1 MTKTRTRF
9 KYTLLILVA
18 LLTLS
23 VNSSAKTAKGDKEES
38 SISTITNKV
47 ANATKVEGFY
57 TYYYNPSSGQIWLQI
72 DNLDE
77 EFLYVSSLRTG
88 LGSNP
93 VGLDRGQLGGEH
105 IVKFVRFGPKVLLLQ
120 PNLDY
125 RADTDNPAEKRAV
138 EESFAQ
144 SVLWG
149 GEIIAEEN
157 GAVLVNITD
166 FLLRDAHDVIGSLSA
181 REQGSFSLEKSRSAI
196 DPNSCKAFP
205 QNTEF
210 EALLTFSGSKPG
222 PHVRETT
229 PSPNSVSLRQHHSFV
244 KLPDNNYTP
253 RKFDPRAGVFAI
265 DYLDFATPLDES
277 LRKRLIVRHRLNK
290 QDPLA
295 EISDPIEPIIYYID
309 PGAPEP
315 VRSALLGGAS
325 WWEEAFV
332 AAGFSNA
339 FRVEVLPD
347 TADALDVRYNVI
359 QWVHRSTRG
368 WSYGGSVIDPRT
380 GEIIKG
386 HVSLGSL
393 RVRQDRLIV
402 EGLAPLFTGG
412 SNSHAQCEIGQ
423 SPFAST
429 LSNTFAHLSSVDEAV
444 DVALA
449 RIRQLS
455 AHEVGHTLGLAHNF
469 AASTY
474 NRQSV
479 MDYPAPFAKIVGDT
493 ALDLSEAYSVGI
505 GEWDKIAIRYAYTDF
520 QTGLNEDSALGEI
533 INESIDRNLLFITD
547 AGARASGS
555 SHPLASLWDN
565 GADPIAELSRMLAV
579 RKIALNNF
587 SESNLRN
594 REPLSELQNTLAP
607 LYLSHRFQIAATAK
621 SLGGLLYTYKVRGD
635 NQSNP
640 APVSPQRQ
648 RQALNVLLETLTP
661 EALSLPKGI
670 ASLIPPSAY
679 GYGAT
684 RETFPSRVRV
694 FDPLGIAEIAARMTI
709 KSILQF
715 ERAGR
720 MQAQHQANP
729 NSPSFKEALELLE
742 ESVWSSQE
750 QLEPPDAA
758 IKRVVQRVLV
768 EELINLASNEKATN
782 DVKALSSAAL
792 RKLENRLQTSS
803 RRDSDIMRAH
813 RGLLWDT
820 ITRFLSRSQ
829 EPASKSKPLSPP
841 PGSPIGQ

>member
-1 MTKTRTRF
+1 MFT
-9 KYTLLILVA
+9 I
-18 LLTLS
+18 S
-23 VNSSAKTAKGDKEES
+23 SSAKSSKGDKEKS
-38 SISTITNKV
+38 SISTITKKV
-47 ANATKVEGFY
+47 ADATKVEGFY
-57 TYYYNPSSGQIWLQI
+57 TYYYNPSAGQIWLQI
-72 DNLDE
+72 DNLNE

-149 GEIIAEEN
+149 GEIVAEEN
-157 GAVLVNITD
+157 GTVLVDISD

-181 REQGSFSLEKSRSAI
+181 REQGSFSLDKSRSAI
-196 DPNSCKAFP
+196 DPNSCKSFP
-205 QNTEF
+205 RNTEF

-244 KLPDNNYTP
+244 MLPDDNYTP

-290 QDPLA
+290 QDPSA

-315 VRSALLGGAS
+315 VRSALLDGAS
-325 WWEEAFV
+325 WWEEAFR

-393 RVRQDRLIV
+393 RVRQDRLLV
-402 EGLAPLFTGG
+402 EGLAPLFAGQD
-412 SNSHAQCEIGQ
+412 NSHSLCEIGQ
-423 SPFAST
+423 SPT
-429 LSNTFAHLSSVDEAV
+429 SNTFAQLSSVDEAIE
-444 DVALA
+444 VALA

-479 MDYPAPFAKIVGDT
+479 MDYPAPLARIVGDT
-493 ALDLSEAYSVGI
+493 SLDLSEAYSVGI

-520 QTGLNEDSALGEI
+520 PAGLNEDSALGEI

-579 RKIALNNF
+579 RKIALNIFGEN
-587 SESNLRN
+587 NLRN
-594 REPLSELQNTLAP
+594 GEPLSELQNTLAP

-621 SLGGLLYTYKVRGD
+621 SLGGLLYTYKLRGD
-635 NQSNP
+635 SQPNP
-640 APVSPQRQ
+640 TPVSPQRQ
-648 RQALNVLLETLTP
+648 REALAVLLETLTP
-661 EALSLPKGI
+661 EALSLPKNI
-670 ASLIPPSAY
+670 TSLIPPSAY

-694 FDPLGIAEIAARMTI
+694 FDPLSIAEIASRMTI

-720 MQAQHQANP
+720 MQAQHQANSS
-729 NSPSFKEALELLE
+729 SPSFKEALELLGK
-742 ESVWSSQE
+742 SVWSSQE
-750 QLEPPDAA
+750 QLEPPDGA

-768 EELINLASNEKATN
+768 EEIIKLASNEHATN

-803 RRDSDIMRAH
+803 RRDNDIVRAH

-820 ITRFLSRSQ
+820 VTRFLSGSQ